1 MNKDLKLFLAMLIA
15 FLLMVIVLTSIFTI
29 KKVDESTISNETTIT
44 FENDDYVYQV
54 NKNIRR

>member
-1 MNKDLKLFLAMLIA
+1 MNKDLKLFLAMVIA

-29 KKVDESTISNETTIT
+29 KKVDENKVSNETTIT

-54 NKNIRR
+54 NNVIRR